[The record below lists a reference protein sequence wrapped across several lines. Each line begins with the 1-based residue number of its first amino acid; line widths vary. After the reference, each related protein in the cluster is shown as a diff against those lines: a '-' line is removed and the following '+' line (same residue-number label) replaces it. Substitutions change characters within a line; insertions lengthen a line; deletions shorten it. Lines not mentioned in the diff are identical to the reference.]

1 VFSRWHGVVAAAA
14 AEAAAAVAAVGAV
27 AGAAAVA
34 EVAEVAEAVVPR
46 GDGVAGAE
54 SARRLNIEN
63 TDVMAGF
70 D

>member
-1 VFSRWHGVVAAAA
+1 
-14 AEAAAAVAAVGAV
+14 VAAVGAV

-34 EVAEVAEAVVPR
+34 EVAEVAVAVVPR

>member
-14 AEAAAAVAAVGAV
+14 AEAAEAAVGAV

-34 EVAEVAEAVVPR
+34 EVAEVAVAVVPV

-54 SARRLNIEN
+54 SARRLSIEN